1 MILLSTWIINTM
13 MRNYC
18 PDLFLNLFVQKTN
31 ENQVQLGHCCVSEL
45 SQPVDRIDFHHE
57 FLQKN
62 RQILLETHEL
72 PPSCGHCIRAE
83 AIGLESRRTNHVK
96 ANWQPTEFKPL
107 THKPLIKRRQPVEF
121 KLKNLDYNCDNICNL
136 KCIMCSSYYSSS
148 WIEDELKL
156 GKPVEPRVKPTK
168 HNNLI
173 YDLDVTNINHLYFNG
188 GEPLMTRDHIN
199 VLNHVIENGNA
210 SAVSVNY
217 SSNGTF
223 AITDELKSIW
233 ANFRKVHL
241 GFSIDAAFEQYEYI
255 RHPGVWSE
263 VSKNLLE
270 YRSLTSDT
278 FTQSIQVTIG
288 LHNILYFH
296 ELYNW
301 ANEHQFE
308 VIIQND
314 TLGVS
319 QLSLMNFPVAHKEYL
334 ITYLNELPDSMAKQ
348 TLLKMANHIS
358 GGNSRWISY
367 LDRLDKIRG
376 NNWRTTLSKV
386 AALIKN

>member
-1 MILLSTWIINTM
+1 MHSINIYM
-13 MRNYC
+13 KNYC

-31 ENQVQLGHCCVSEL
+31 EDQVQLGHCCVSTL
-45 SQPVDRIDFHHE
+45 SPPVDHIDFHHE

-62 RQILLETHEL
+62 REKLLSTHEL
-72 PPSCGHCIRAE
+72 PDSCGHCIRAE
-83 AIGLESRRTNHVK
+83 AIGIASRRTNHIK
-96 ANWQPTEFKPL
+96 ANWSPTEFKPL

-148 WIEDELKL
+148 WIEDEIKL
-156 GKPVEPRVKPTK
+156 GKRVEPRVKPTK

-199 VLNHVIENGNA
+199 VLNHVIEHGDA
-210 SAVSVNY
+210 SKVSVNY

-223 AITDELKSIW
+223 GITDELQSIW
-233 ANFRKVHL
+233 DQFRKVNL
-241 GFSIDAAFEQYEYI
+241 GFSIDAVFEQYEYI

-270 YRSLTSDT
+270 YRSLATDK

-288 LHNILYFH
+288 LHNIFYFH
-296 ELYNW
+296 ELYDW
-301 ANEHQFE
+301 AIHHGFK
-308 VIIQND
+308 IAIQND

-319 QLSLMNFPVAHKEYL
+319 QLSLMNLPMEHKTYLLEYL
-334 ITYLNELPDSMAKQ
+334 DQLPESSAKE
-348 TLLKMANHIS
+348 TLLKMANHING
-358 GGNSRWISY
+358 GGNNRWIAY
-367 LDRLDKIRG
+367 LNSLDKIRG
-376 NNWRTTLSKV
+376 NDWRVSLSRL
-386 AALIKN
+386 AQLTGF